1 MESNAILYFENNE
14 VITYSITNKNQEQPS
29 KDFSLSQNKT
39 WVANKQNLDNLSL
52 LVELLV
58 DLDQGLTI

>member
-1 MESNAILYFENNE
+1 MEFNAILYFENNE
-14 VITYSITNKNQEQPS
+14 VSTDSITNKNQEQPS

-39 WVANKQNLDNLSL
+39 SVANKQNLDNLSL